1 MAATIDWKGV
11 GEAVAHAEKTGA
23 TIGLSAIAPS
33 GERFAH
39 NGGRRFVA
47 ASTVKIA
54 IMIELFRK
62 IDAGKL
68 SLGQVNKLKP
78 EDKSTGGGVVLHL
91 HDGIELT
98 LGELVYLMMSI
109 SDNTST
115 NVLIDY
121 CGMDAVNQA
130 MRSLGM
136 PISALNRKMRGR
148 PPIAGEQE
156 NWAVSDEF
164 ATMIAAILENKA
176 ASPAS
181 CREVIAL
188 LEKQQNDRRIARHLP
203 KENRPRWGTKTGTL
217 PGAVNDVGFVMTP
230 KGAVI
235 LSVYVEK
242 PADTLAGEAIIGD
255 LASAVLAAVG

>member
-1 MAATIDWKGV
+1 MAIDWKGV
-11 GEAVAHAEKTGA
+11 GESIARAEKGGC
-23 TIGLSAIAPS
+23 TIGLAAVAPS

-39 NGGRRFVA
+39 NGDRRFVA

-62 IDAGKL
+62 IDAGRL
-68 SLGQVNKLKP
+68 TLGQVHKLKSD
-78 EDKSTGGGVVLHL
+78 DKATGGGVVLHL

-98 LGELVYLMMSI
+98 LGDLVYLMMSI

-121 CGMDAVNQA
+121 CGMEEVNQV

-136 PISALNRKMRGR
+136 QSSVLGRKMRGR
-148 PPIAGEQE
+148 PVLPGENE
-156 NWAVSDEF
+156 NWAVPNEY
-164 ATMIAAILENKA
+164 AAMIAAILEENA
-176 ASPAS
+176 ASPSS
-181 CREVIAL
+181 CQQMIAL

-230 KGAVI
+230 RGPVI

-242 PADTLAGEAIIGD
+242 AADTLAGEEILGD
-255 LASAVLAAVG
+255 VARAVLKAVG

>member
-1 MAATIDWKGV
+1 MAIDWNGV
-11 GEAVAHAEKTGA
+11 SETIARVEKSGC
-23 TIGLSAIAPS
+23 TIGLAAVAPS

-39 NGGRRFVA
+39 NGDRRFVA
-47 ASTVKIA
+47 ASTIKIA

-68 SLGQVNKLKP
+68 TLGQVHKLKP

-91 HDGIELT
+91 HDGIEMT
-98 LGELVYLMMSI
+98 LGDHVYLMMSI

-121 CGMDAVNQA
+121 TAMDAVNAA

-136 PISALNRKMRGR
+136 ASSTLNRKMRGR
-148 PPIAGEQE
+148 PPISGEQE
-156 NWAVSDEF
+156 NWAVPNEF
-164 ATMIAAILENKA
+164 AAMIAAILGEKA
-176 ASPAS
+176 ASPSS
-181 CREVIAL
+181 CQQMIAL

-230 KGAVI
+230 KGPVI

-242 PADTLAGEAIIGD
+242 ATDTLAGEEILGD
-255 LASAVLAAVG
+255 IARAALKAAG